1 MANTLEYKGY
11 VAKVEYSAED
21 HVLFGRV
28 EGICDLVTFESGSI
42 DDIESEFQKSVD
54 EYLAFCE
61 EKGKQPDKAYSGT
74 FNVRISRQL
83 HREVAARAIRD
94 GDSLN
99 RAVENAITRY
109 VSPAADQAL
118 PQT

>member
-11 VAKVEYSAED
+11 MAKVDYSVED
-21 HVLFGRV
+21 HVLFGKI
-28 EGICDLVTFESGSI
+28 EGICDLVTFESESI
-42 DDIESEFQKSVD
+42 GDIESEFQKSVD
-54 EYLAFCE
+54 GYLAFCE
-61 EKGKQPDKAYSGT
+61 KKGKQPDKAYSGT

-83 HREVAARAIRD
+83 HREVAARAVRD

-99 RAVENAITRY
+99 RAVENAIARY
-109 VSPAADQAL
+109 VNSAADQVV